1 MSAGMACGDSVTVH
15 QPPHGL
21 RGLPGEQ
28 FDVAEPDAAGTVE
41 VFYQLPGERNRL
53 WEALPDWATR
63 WHSRDLVPGK
73 HGFNEFVSVQR
84 IDQFDLVWA

>member
-1 MSAGMACGDSVTVH
+1 MSAGMARGDSVTVH

-28 FDVAEPDAAGTVE
+28 FDVAEPDPAAPVE
-41 VFYQLPGERNRL
+41 VFYQLPGERNGP

-63 WHSRDLVPGK
+63 RHSRNLVLGK
-73 HGFNEFVSVQR
+73 HGINEFVSVQR
-84 IDQFDLVWA
+84 IDQFDLIRA